1 MIAAC
6 LTQFQLYV
14 EVLES
19 FAVDNEG
26 NNQWSR
32 TRTSLLSALLR
43 HNAAEPLPIKDSE
56 SLVETSHQRLKTLL
70 SYLSSDFRYCQIH
83 SICCILFR
91 VLTFIF
97 IK

>member
-6 LTQFQLYV
+6 LRQFQLYV
-14 EVLES
+14 EVFES
-19 FAVDNEG
+19 FAVDYEG
-26 NNQWSR
+26 NNQWTR

-43 HNAAEPLPIKDSE
+43 HSAAEPLPINDSK
-56 SLVETSHQRLKTLL
+56 SLVETSHQRLKTLF
-70 SYLSSDFRYCQIH
+70 SHLSSDFRYCQIH
-83 SICCILFR
+83 SICCILLR